1 MSSAITEHLKKILRK
16 IKKKY
21 PETFKAINNKIR
33 EVVNSEDIEHYKPL
47 THSMKNMKRVHI
59 SKSFVLV
66 FEYDRQED
74 FLKFIDYD
82 HHDVIYKKY

>member
-66 FEYDRQED
+66 FEYTRGQ
-74 FLKFIDYD
+74 Y
-82 HHDVIYKKY
+82 